1 VPHRGRRRVFF
12 FGLGWHSAT
21 RPQTLQSSL
30 WRLLEAPRNHS
41 SPRSSAHNTQRAP
54 SHSLAR
60 RCCCKVPTANAACVS
75 LSVSLSLS
83 LHSMPCTRT
92 HPRTQYFAR
101 SRHTLLPG
109 SAQRMSLSLCL
120 RLCLSKSLSVSHY
133 LSLSLFISLYLSF
146 SICHSLPPRRASHS
160 VSLPHSL
167 SPSPAPH
174 LHPVPAQHLHPFQ
187 GRDVDTD
194 HP

>member
-133 LSLSLFISLYLSF
+133 LSLSIFLYLSLTP
-146 SICHSLPPRRASHS
+146 SPSRIPLGQSPSLPLPLPRPSPTPRA
-160 VSLPHSL
+160 
-167 SPSPAPH
+167 SPAPT
-174 LHPVPAQHLHPFQ
+174 PVSGP
-187 GRDVDTD
+187 
-194 HP
+194 